1 MNVNGLIEHAA
12 LFHQKNIKDSNS
24 VQARCG
30 LIDPLLIVFTSVN
43 DGYNCMKDN
52 KEENNRRNDV
62 VKEVNLLEEYIT
74 RSPSVN
80 LETFKLCQTPLTFYA
95 NSAKL
100 RPYGI
105 SSAKLKCDEAY
116 LIVSREESGYKKG
129 SENK

>member
-1 MNVNGLIEHAA
+1 MIKIKE
-12 LFHQKNIKDSNS
+12 KKENI
-24 VQARCG
+24 
-30 LIDPLLIVFTSVN
+30 
-43 DGYNCMKDN
+43 
-52 KEENNRRNDV
+52 EENNEKHV
-62 VKEVNLLEEYIT
+62 VEKEVNLLEEYPA